1 MQRCRVS
8 KDPRPG
14 KQNARKGKRR
24 RRKEEKKDGEKTVH
38 AKRMEMK
45 KKKKKK
51 IEQNLN
57 TRQYN
62 TRKMAAGMIFIR
74 SFYTIV

>member
-1 MQRCRVS
+1 MQERE
-8 KDPRPG
+8 KGGGG
-14 KQNARKGKRR
+14 KKKKRT
-24 RRKEEKKDGEKTVH
+24 EKKLC
-38 AKRMEMK
+38 KRMNAV
-45 KKKKKK
+45 KKKKK

>member
-8 KDPRPG
+8 KDHVRE
-14 KQNARKGKRR
+14 NARKGKRR

-38 AKRMEMK
+38 AKRMEM